1 MFNKDDVNG
10 SFKNKFNRE
19 INPHNLLDTTT
30 LCANEEVHSGKF
42 SASPMSS
49 GERKKKDDTNDTPNN
64 EVATIYHNPSKYND
78 NPGMGEKSKW
88 KMAPQLIISAVISKT
103 QDDLPIEEIT
113 FPSDMPTEEPT
124 SALASEQNDYSL
136 SGYPS

>member
-1 MFNKDDVNG
+1 MTPMIPPTT
-10 SFKNKFNRE
+10 R
-19 INPHNLLDTTT
+19 LLLSTTILPST
-30 LCANEEVHSGKF
+30 
-42 SASPMSS
+42 M
-49 GERKKKDDTNDTPNN
+49 
-64 EVATIYHNPSKYND
+64 TIQAW
-78 NPGMGEKSKW
+78 GEKSKW
-88 KMAPQLIISAVISKT
+88 KMAPQLIISAVTSKT